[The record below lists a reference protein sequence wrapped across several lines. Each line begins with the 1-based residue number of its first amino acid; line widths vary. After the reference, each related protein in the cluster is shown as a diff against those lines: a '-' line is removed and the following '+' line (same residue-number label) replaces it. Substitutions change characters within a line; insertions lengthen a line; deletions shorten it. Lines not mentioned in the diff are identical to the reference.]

1 VELDHLV
8 AEAGVETDLQIVVIE
23 VQIDSQIEEELV
35 ELDHLVAEVGIEI
48 DHPAEEELVVDL
60 DLDLKEM

>member
-1 VELDHLV
+1 MELDRLV

-35 ELDHLVAEVGIEI
+35 ELDRLVAEVGIEI
-48 DHPAEEELVVDL
+48 DHPAEEELVTDL